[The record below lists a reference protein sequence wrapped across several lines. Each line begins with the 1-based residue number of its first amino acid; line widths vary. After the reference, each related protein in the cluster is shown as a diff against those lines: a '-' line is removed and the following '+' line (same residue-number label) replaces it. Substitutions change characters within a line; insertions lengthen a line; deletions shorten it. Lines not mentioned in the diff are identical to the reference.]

1 MSFHRTKLQMQ
12 QHKNRCNPRF
22 RQPITE
28 NWRLTTVPLVIVLV
42 SIMFTIQAT
51 ADRFEDFSVDPNW
64 EGRGNRTA
72 EEHARTVVQ
81 NFGYSRTNYAGG
93 ETIGEIGGRIS
104 RSLTPATYATGITT
118 KTLNDP
124 FTASGKF
131 AVTEADGSSGMLIGW
146 FNTDSRGWRTPNSL
160 AFRLDGNGG
169 KYWVFF
175 EYGTQN
181 YLTGSGATFQGER
194 YQTTKTPPEQAD
206 GTVHTWS
213 LTYDPSGAAGNG
225 EITFLMDG
233 KTYTIPLAPGH
244 KTDGATFNRFG
255 MLNMQI
261 AGKGMN
267 VYLDDLSIDGKT
279 YDFTDDPSWEENGNR
294 VTFDD
299 REIRPYHNFGWSE
312 TNHAGGTLG
321 EIGGLIW
328 RADERKPEQAGYYAD
343 QIGHLTMDNTL
354 EAAGKVAMLRAS
366 ADSAVLI
373 GWFNSETYIGAPPK
387 NFVGIMVEGPSRIG
401 HYFRPVYANT
411 KGQHEI
417 MKTGPVIKPS
427 RTSHQWR
434 LAYAPDAN
442 SGHGQMI
449 VTFNDET
456 ISLNLKPNVRA
467 DGAVFDRF
475 GMLSFQRGGHF
486 VDIYFDDISYTV
498 QEK

>member
-1 MSFHRTKLQMQ
+1 MQ
-12 QHKNRCNPRF
+12 QHKNRRNPRF

-28 NWRLTTVPLVIVLV
+28 NWRLATMPLVILV

-146 FNTDSRGWRTPNSL
+146 FNTDSSGWRTPNSL

-233 KTYTIPLAPGH
+233 NTYTVPLAPGH
-244 KTDGATFNRFG
+244 KADGATFNRFG

-401 HYFRPVYANT
+401 HYFRPVYANA
-411 KGQHEI
+411 KGQYEI
-417 MKTGPVIKPS
+417 METGPVIKPS
-427 RTSHQWR
+427 RISHRWR
-434 LAYAPDAN
+434 LAYVPDAN
-442 SGHGQMI
+442 NGHGQMI

-498 QEK
+498 QQK

>member
-1 MSFHRTKLQMQ
+1 MSFHRTKLKMR
-12 QHKNRCNPRF
+12 QHKNLRDPRF
-22 RQPITE
+22 RQSITK
-28 NWRLTTVPLVIVLV
+28 NWRLATMPLVIILV
-42 SIMFTIQAT
+42 SIMFTPQAT
-51 ADRFEDFSVDPNW
+51 ANRFENFSVDPNW
-64 EGRGNRTA
+64 EGKGNRTA
-72 EEHARTVVQ
+72 EKHARTVVQ

-93 ETIGEIGGRIS
+93 KTLGEIGGRIS
-104 RSLTPATYATGITT
+104 RSLTPATYATVIPT

-146 FNTDSRGWRTPNSL
+146 FNTDSSGWRTPNSL

-181 YLTGSGATFQGER
+181 YLTGSGATFEGER

-213 LTYDPSGAAGNG
+213 LTYDPKGAAGNG

-233 KTYTIPLAPGH
+233 NTYTVPLAPGH
-244 KTDGATFNRFG
+244 KADGATFNRFG
-255 MLNMQI
+255 MVNMQI

-267 VYLDDLSIDGKT
+267 VYLDDLSVDGKT
-279 YDFTDDPSWEENGNR
+279 YDFTDDPSWEGNGNR

-299 REIRPYHNFGWSE
+299 REIRPYHNFGWTE

-328 RADERKPEQAGYYAD
+328 RADERIPEQAGYYAD
-343 QIGHLTMDNTL
+343 RIGHLTMEDTL
-354 EAAGKVAMLRAS
+354 EASGKVAMLRAS
-366 ADSAVLI
+366 ADSAALI
-373 GWFNSETYIGAPPK
+373 GWFNSETYIGAPPS

-401 HYFRPVYANT
+401 HYFRPVYANA
-411 KGQHEI
+411 KGQYEI
-417 MKTGPVIKPS
+417 METGPVIKPS

-442 SGHGQMI
+442 NGDGQMT

-456 ISLNLKPNVRA
+456 VSLNLKPGVRA
-467 DGAVFDRF
+467 SGAVFDRF

-498 QEK
+498 QQK

>member
-1 MSFHRTKLQMQ
+1 MQ
-12 QHKNRCNPRF
+12 HHKYPRNPKF

-28 NWRLTTVPLVIVLV
+28 NWRLATMPLVIVLV
-42 SIMFTIQAT
+42 SVMFTIQAT

-72 EEHARTVVQ
+72 EKHARTVVQ
-81 NFGYSRTNYAGG
+81 NFGYSQTNYAGG

-104 RSLTPATYATGITT
+104 RSLTPATYATVIPT
-118 KTLNDP
+118 KTLNDH

-146 FNTDSRGWRTPNSL
+146 FNTDSSGWRTPNSL

-194 YQTTKTPPEQAD
+194 YQTTETPPEQAD

-213 LTYDPSGAAGNG
+213 LTYDPNGAAGNG

-233 KTYTIPLAPGH
+233 NTYTVPLAPGH
-244 KTDGATFNRFG
+244 KADGATFNRFG
-255 MLNMQI
+255 MVNMQI

-267 VYLDDLSIDGKT
+267 VYLDDLSIDGKSD
-279 YDFTDDPSWEENGNR
+279 DFTDDPGWEENGNR

-299 REIRPYHNFGWSE
+299 SEIRPYHNFGWSE

-354 EAAGKVAMLRAS
+354 EASGKIAMLRAS

-373 GWFNSETYIGAPPK
+373 GWFNSETYIGAPPS

-401 HYFRPVYANT
+401 HYFRPVYANA

-442 SGHGQMI
+442 NGHGQMI

-456 ISLNLKPNVRA
+456 VSLNLKPDVRTG
-467 DGAVFDRF
+467 GAVFDRF

-498 QEK
+498 QQK

>member
-1 MSFHRTKLQMQ
+1 M
-12 QHKNRCNPRF
+12 
-22 RQPITE
+22 
-28 NWRLTTVPLVIVLV
+28 PLVIVLV
-42 SIMFTIQAT
+42 SIMFTLQAT
-51 ADRFEDFSVDPNW
+51 ADRFENFSVDPNW
-64 EGRGNRTA
+64 EGRGNRAA

-104 RSLTPATYATGITT
+104 RSLTPATYATSIPT
-118 KTLNDP
+118 KTLNDH

-146 FNTDSRGWRTPNSL
+146 FNTDSSGWRTPNSL

-181 YLTGSGATFQGER
+181 YLTGSGATFEGER

-225 EITFLMDG
+225 EITFVMDG
-233 KTYTIPLAPGH
+233 NTYTVPLAPGH
-244 KTDGATFNRFG
+244 KADGATFNRFG
-255 MLNMQI
+255 MVNMQI

-267 VYLDDLSIDGKT
+267 VYLDDLRIDGKSD
-279 YDFTDDPSWEENGNR
+279 DFTDDPGWEENGNR

-343 QIGHLTMDNTL
+343 RIGHLTMEDTL
-354 EAAGKVAMLRAS
+354 EASGKIAMLRAS

-373 GWFNSETYIGAPPK
+373 GWFNSETYIGAPPS

-401 HYFRPVYANT
+401 HYFRPVYANAD
-411 KGQHEI
+411 GQYEI
-417 MKTGPVIKPS
+417 MQTGPVIKPS

-434 LAYAPDAN
+434 LAYAPDGN
-442 SGHGQMI
+442 NGDGQVT

-456 ISLNLKPNVRA
+456 VSLNLKPDVRA
-467 DGAVFDRF
+467 GGAVFDRF
-475 GMLSFQRGGHF
+475 GILSFQRGGHF

-498 QEK
+498 EQK

>member
-1 MSFHRTKLQMQ
+1 M
-12 QHKNRCNPRF
+12 
-22 RQPITE
+22 
-28 NWRLTTVPLVIVLV
+28 LTT
-42 SIMFTIQAT
+42 QAT
-51 ADRFEDFSVDPNW
+51 ANRFQDFTADPNW

-72 EEHARTVVQ
+72 EKHARTVVQ
-81 NFGYSRTNYAGG
+81 DFGYSRTNHAGG
-93 ETIGEIGGRIS
+93 ETPGEIGGHIS
-104 RSLTPATYATGITT
+104 RSLTPATYATVIPT

-131 AVTEADGSSGMLIGW
+131 AVTEADSSSGMLIGW

-160 AFRLDGNGG
+160 VFRLDGNGG

-181 YLTGSGATFQGER
+181 YLTGGSATFEGER

-206 GTVHTWS
+206 STVHTWS
-213 LTYDPSGAAGNG
+213 LTYDPDSADSNG
-225 EITFLMDG
+225 KITFVIDG
-233 KTYTIPLAPGH
+233 VTYTAPLAPGH
-244 KTDGATFNRFG
+244 KADGATFNRFG
-255 MLNMQI
+255 MVNMQV

-267 VYLDDLSIDGKT
+267 VYLDDLSIDGES
-279 YDFTDDPSWEENGNR
+279 YDFTDDPAWEENRNR
-294 VTFDD
+294 ITFDD
-299 REIRPYHNFGWSE
+299 SEIRPYHNFGWSQ

-343 QIGHLTMDNTL
+343 RIGHLTMEDTL
-354 EAAGKVAMLRAS
+354 EASGKIAMLRAS

-373 GWFNSETYIGAPPK
+373 GWFNSETYIGAPPS

-401 HYFRPVYANT
+401 HYFRPVYANA
-411 KGQHEI
+411 KSQHEI

-427 RTSHQWR
+427 RTAHQWR

-442 SGHGQMI
+442 NGDGQVT

-456 ISLNLKPNVRA
+456 VSLNLKPDARA
-467 DGAVFDRF
+467 GGAVFDRF
-475 GMLSFQRGGHF
+475 GILSFQRGGHF
-486 VDIYFDDISYTV
+486 VDVYFDNVSYTV
-498 QEK
+498 QSK